1 MVKILTVEE
10 NLAALHV
17 ILPEAIVTAWDPDRI
32 YTEQERTRICR
43 ELTWADAVVLGPG
56 LGRSPEAGV
65 LVELLL
71 DACELSMVIDADA
84 LYHLGQNPK
93 YAENSG
99 TEGYRRLR
107 LRENMILTPH
117 LKELADLLA
126 GSVAEIQ
133 GDLWGMAQKMA
144 EGVLTEKG
152 VLVMKDARTLVAESG
167 RKPVYVNESGNS
179 GMATAGSGD
188 VLTGII
194 GTLLAQKMDCF
205 EAATMGVYLHGLAG
219 DKAVEKIGKRACM
232 AGDIIEGLTG
242 E

>member
-1 MVKILTVEE
+1 MFVLF
-10 NLAALHV
+10 
-17 ILPEAIVTAWDPDRI
+17 
-32 YTEQERTRICR
+32 
-43 ELTWADAVVLGPG
+43 VVQS
-56 LGRSPEAGV
+56 R
-65 LVELLL
+65 
-71 DACELSMVIDADA
+71 LS
-84 LYHLGQNPK
+84 
-93 YAENSG
+93 
-99 TEGYRRLR
+99 R
-107 LRENMILTPH
+107 
-117 LKELADLLA
+117 
-126 GSVAEIQ
+126 
-133 GDLWGMAQKMA
+133 MAQKMA

-167 RKPVYVNESGNS
+167 RKSVYVNESGNS